1 MPREILNSYDT
12 SKILSQ
18 EKLRYIDAV
27 TEMGH
32 SEIVYEITC
41 SGESSLRCDF
51 CGKGAK
57 FIQHTRDHMG
67 QNFVALTCANCA
79 PSGYEKL
86 SQQRGGG

>member
-1 MPREILNSYDT
+1 MPREILNSIDT

-18 EKLRYIDAV
+18 EKLQFIEAV

-32 SEIVYEITC
+32 SEIVYEIAR
-41 SGESSLRCDF
+41 SAESSLKCDF
-51 CGKGAK
+51 CGQNAK
-57 FIQHTRDHMG
+57 FIQHTRDHLG
-67 QNFVALTCANCA
+67 QNFVALTCTNCA

>member
-1 MPREILNSYDT
+1 MPREILNSYDS

-18 EKLRYIDAV
+18 EKLRCVGAV

-41 SGESSLRCDF
+41 SGESTLRCDF

-67 QNFVALTCANCA
+67 QNFVALTCTSCA

-86 SQQRGGG
+86 SQMRGGG

>member
-1 MPREILNSYDT
+1 MPREILNSCDA

-27 TEMGH
+27 TEVGH

-41 SGESSLRCDF
+41 SAESSLKCDF
-51 CGKGAK
+51 CRSSAK
-57 FIQHTRDHMG
+57 YIQHSRDHMG

-86 SQQRGGG
+86 SQRRGGG